1 MFEKR
6 IAIEH
11 CVRTI
16 RTTENFMKAARR
28 IGSPECQMV
37 MELRKAF
44 PDYSLEVK
52 ATRKSAP
59 TSYGGLTYSFMES
72 YIQMQD
78 NSNKLLEEFASLR
91 ALGMNYAQI
100 KKWFLSRFPEFTCT
114 AA

>member
-16 RTTENFMKAARR
+16 RTTENFMKAASRF
-28 IGSPECQMV
+28 GSPECQMV

-78 NSNKLLEEFASLR
+78 NRTELMDEFASLR
-91 ALGMNYAQI
+91 MLGINYPQI
-100 KKWFLSRFPEFTCT
+100 KKWFLNRFPEFTHT